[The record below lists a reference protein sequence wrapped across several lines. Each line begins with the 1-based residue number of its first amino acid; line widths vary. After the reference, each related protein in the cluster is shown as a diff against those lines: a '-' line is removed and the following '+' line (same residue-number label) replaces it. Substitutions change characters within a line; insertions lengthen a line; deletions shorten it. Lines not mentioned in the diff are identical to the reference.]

1 VAVLVDEQIY
11 LDLLEHL
18 MQVGVQVE
26 MVDLVVV
33 VDFTTPKLVELH
45 LVLLSPALLVTHQ
58 MLVGVMLVV
67 EVDKMVVQG
76 IHFIIPVVAAVPVVL
91 EKLVVMEQMP
101 LVELVVLDIY
111 FLLIFNFLLQQCHL
125 PHMEIQE
132 QVVQTI
138 G

>member
-1 VAVLVDEQIY
+1 
-11 LDLLEHL
+11 

-33 VDFTTPKLVELH
+33 VDFTIPKLVELH
-45 LVLLSPALLVTHQ
+45 LVLLSLALLATHQ

-67 EVDKMVVQG
+67 EVDKMVIQG
-76 IHFIIPVVAAVPVVL
+76 IHIIILVVAAVPVVL
-91 EKLVVMEQMP
+91 EKVVVMEVP
-101 LVELVVLDIY
+101 TLVELVVLDIY
-111 FLLIFNFLLQQCHL
+111 FLLTFNFLLQQCHL
-125 PHMEIQE
+125 LLMEIRE

>member
-1 VAVLVDEQIY
+1 MY
-11 LDLLEHL
+11 LDLLGHL
-18 MQVGVQVE
+18 MQALVQVE

-33 VDFTTPKLVELH
+33 LDFITEKLVELH
-45 LVLLSPALLVTHQ
+45 LVLLFLALLATHQ

-67 EVDKMVVQG
+67 EVVIQEIHR
-76 IHFIIPVVAAVPVVL
+76 IHFIMLVAAVVPVVL
-91 EKLVVMEQMP
+91 EKVVVMEVTT

-125 PHMEIQE
+125 TLMEIQE